1 MEGLFRAAKDYL
13 ETGFSII
20 PVALIKLPDGK
31 SRKPALVDWKKYQLS
46 PPTLEEVKAWLQN
59 PEQFEAIR
67 NGNKIGI
74 AIITGR
80 VSGNLAVIDF
90 DSKEVAGDFLGEV
103 YEADPELYEKLI
115 NTWVVET
122 GKGYHYYLKVRDPDP
137 KHFHNRIGIRP
148 GIDIRAEGGFVVAPP
163 SPHPSGKLY
172 RFVNRPDRIAELSW
186 DEYLSLLRLLEGNQQ
201 LQELQADRSSTSR
214 DTGHEKLPES
224 KILEIVNLLRPIY
237 RQGYRN
243 YIILFLSGWL
253 RKAGIDYSSA
263 RKVVEILAEGDE
275 EKDLRLYV
283 LDRTYGKKGNP
294 PSGEELKGKS
304 GLQEL
309 AEKQLGEE
317 KSLELI
323 RRLEEHLGRASPF
336 RDSVFSLID
345 FSRKLYY
352 VANPRKGIIARAY
365 EDQKN
370 GGIVYRELIA
380 ECCPVRVTVY
390 EDPLGGIRKF
400 EIEFDG
406 LLKKVIGP
414 ADLDTIASR
423 LKAEAVVKHKRLIE
437 DALSSLI
444 IAFIRNGKAEI
455 RRELEKPGFY
465 YIDGQIKA
473 IKWNAE
479 EITKEELAKSLEL
492 LKELREEWYQHLAE
506 RFTTIIKWGIL
517 APFSYAVKQVRGTYG
532 IHFPWLLLHGSA
544 STGKSTL
551 GKVIRAIWNL
561 PPEEKGGSHIDTVPR
576 FGKVVSESTFP
587 ILINEVADVL
597 AKDSLREV
605 LKSSIETLFARG
617 RYVQGVYVEEPALS
631 PMIFTTN
638 KTYPSDDALLR
649 RFIGILFSLSD
660 RVSEERAKQFE
671 REVLPRIYELRF
683 LGYFIFKRIAG
694 NPELLKKDWLEVS
707 TSLLRSAF
715 EFAGLE
721 VPTWIDEAHRGESLE
736 EITELI
742 NEEIRARLL
751 EDINSRYSRHVSR
764 VEVVLE
770 NQASYS
776 VELRHRLEAL
786 LRENYIPWAFLKG
799 EDVVITNSVLKV
811 LDGLAVD
818 SLKSLA
824 ERFGWSYGSVRTGS
838 KFVKAA
844 KAPLSEFV
852 AFLEGSEKEPEDP
865 ASSGFDYEDL
875 DLWR

>member
-1 MEGLFRAAKDYL
+1 MEGLLRAAKDYL

-46 PPTLEEVKAWLQN
+46 PPTLEEVKSWLQN

-90 DSKEVAGDFLGEV
+90 DSKEVAGDFLGEI
-103 YEADPELYEKLI
+103 YEANPELYEKLI

-163 SPHPSGKLY
+163 SSHPSGKFY
-172 RFVNRPDRIAELSW
+172 RFLNKPDRIAELSW
-186 DEYLSLLRLLEGNQQ
+186 EEYLSLLRLLEGNQE
-201 LQELQADRSSTSR
+201 LQEAEADRSNISSTSK
-214 DTGHEKLPES
+214 DGEKLPES

-237 RQGYRN
+237 RPGYRH
-243 YIILFLSGWL
+243 YIVHYLSAWC
-253 RKAGIDYSSA
+253 RKAGVDYESA
-263 RKVVEILAEGDE
+263 KKIVEILAENDE
-275 EKDLRLYV
+275 EKSNRLYQV
-283 LDRTYGKKGNP
+283 DWNYGLKERP
-294 PSGEELKGKS
+294 IEEEKLKGKS
-304 GLQEL
+304 GIQEI
-309 AEKQLGEE
+309 AEKLLGEE

-336 RDSVFSLID
+336 RDSVFSLVD
-345 FSRKLYY
+345 FSKKLYY

-380 ECCPVRVTVY
+380 ECCPVRVVVY
-390 EDPLGGIRKF
+390 EDPLGGVRKF
-400 EIEFDG
+400 EMEFEG
-406 LLKKVIGP
+406 LLKKTIGP

-473 IKWNAE
+473 IKWEAE
-479 EITKEELAKSLEL
+479 EITKEDLKTSLL
-492 LKELREEWYQHLAE
+492 LLRELREGWYNHLAE
-506 RFTTIIKWGIL
+506 RFTTIIKWGLL
-517 APFSYAVKQVRGTYG
+517 APFSYAIKQVRGTYG

-597 AKDSLREV
+597 SKDSLREV
-605 LKSSIETLFARG
+605 LKSSIETLFVRG

-671 REVLPRIYELRF
+671 REVLTRIYELKF
-683 LGYFIFKRIAG
+683 LGYFVFRRIAE

-707 TSLLRSAF
+707 TSLLRDAF

-721 VPTWIDEAHRGESLE
+721 VPSWIDEAHKGESLE

-751 EDINSRYSRHVSR
+751 DEINSLYSKHFGKVAGGDPDYTPISTTEFR
-764 VEVVLE
+764 
-770 NQASYS
+770 
-776 VELRHRLEAL
+776 LRNL
-786 LRENYIPWAFLKG
+786 LNGNYLPWAFQK
-799 EDVVITNSVLKV
+799 DDQIVITNSVLKV
-811 LDGLAVD
+811 LSGLAVD

-824 ERFGWSYGSVRTGS
+824 ERFGWDYGPVRNEAR
-838 KFVKAA
+838 VIKAI
-844 KAPLSEFV
+844 KVDLSDFV
-852 AFLEGSEKEPEDP
+852 AFLEGSEKEE
-865 ASSGFDYEDL
+865 SGNSEFDYEDL

>member
-1 MEGLFRAAKDYL
+1 MEGLLRAAKDYL

-46 PPTLEEVKAWLQN
+46 PPTLEEVKSWLQN

-103 YEADPELYEKLI
+103 YEANPELYEKLI

-122 GKGYHYYLKVRDPDP
+122 GKGFHYYLKVRDPDP
-137 KHFHNRIGIRP
+137 KLFHNRIGVRP

-163 SPHPSGKLY
+163 SPHPSGKFY

-186 DEYLSLLRLLEGNQQ
+186 EEYLSLLRLLEGNQ
-201 LQELQADRSSTSR
+201 ELEAEADRSKKSSTSKE
-214 DTGHEKLPES
+214 TGHEKLPES

-253 RKAGIDYSSA
+253 RKAGVDYSSA

-283 LDRTYGKKGNP
+283 LDRTYGMKGNP
-294 PSGEELKGKS
+294 PGEDELKGKS
-304 GLQEL
+304 GLQEI

-323 RRLEEHLGRASPF
+323 RRLEEHLGKASPF

-345 FSRKLYY
+345 FSKKLYY
-352 VANPRKGIIARAY
+352 VANPRKGIIARAC
-365 EDQKN
+365 EDPKS
-370 GGIVYRELIA
+370 GGIVYKELIA
-380 ECCPVRVTVY
+380 ECCPIRVTVY
-390 EDPLGGIRKF
+390 EDPLGGVRKF
-400 EIEFDG
+400 EMEFDG

-444 IAFIRNGKAEI
+444 IAFIRNGKAEV

-473 IKWNAE
+473 IKWEAE
-479 EITKEELAKSLEL
+479 EFTKEDLKTSLL
-492 LKELREEWYQHLAE
+492 LLRELREEWYNHLAE
-506 RFTTIIKWGIL
+506 RFTTIIKWGLL
-517 APFSYAVKQVRGTYG
+517 APFSYAIKQVRGTYG
-532 IHFPWLLLHGSA
+532 IHFPWLLLHGAA

-551 GKVIRAIWNL
+551 GKIIRAIWNL

-597 AKDSLREV
+597 SKDSLREV

-660 RVSEERAKQFE
+660 RVSEERARQFE
-671 REVLPRIYELRF
+671 RGILPRIYELRF
-683 LGYFIFKRIAG
+683 LGYFVFKRIAE

-707 TSLLRSAF
+707 SSLLRDAF

-721 VPTWIDEAHRGESLE
+721 VPSWIDEAHRGESLE

-776 VELRHRLEAL
+776 VDLRHRLEAL

-824 ERFGWSYGSVRTGS
+824 ERFGWGYGPVRNEAR
-838 KFVKAA
+838 VIKAI
-844 KAPLSEFV
+844 KVGLSEFV
-852 AFLEGSEKEPEDP
+852 SFLKGSDKEEPD
-865 ASSGFDYEDL
+865 SSEFGYEDL